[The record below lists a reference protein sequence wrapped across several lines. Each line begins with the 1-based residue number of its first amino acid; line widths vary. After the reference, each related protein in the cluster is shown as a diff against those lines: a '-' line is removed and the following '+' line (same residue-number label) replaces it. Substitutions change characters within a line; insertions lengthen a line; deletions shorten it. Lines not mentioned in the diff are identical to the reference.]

1 METTRKFYVSTPIY
15 YVNDVPHIGHAYT
28 TIAADVMA
36 RWHRLLG
43 HDVFFLTGTD
53 EHGLKVQR
61 SATTQ
66 GISPQELADRVM
78 PRFRNLW
85 TLLDISNDDFIRT
98 TEPRHTRVVQE
109 VFRRLL
115 DAGDIYLGEYEDW
128 YCTPCETFFPE
139 TQLVGAACPDCR
151 RPVERVKEQ
160 SYFFRMSRYAER
172 LLAHIEAH
180 PDFIMPATR
189 RNEIVSFVEG
199 GLRDLS
205 VSRTTFDW
213 GIPVASD
220 PAHVVYVWIDALTN
234 YISALGAFG
243 EDDGRFRHFWPADVH
258 LIGKDILRFH
268 AVYWPTM
275 LLALGLPLP
284 RRVFAH
290 GWWTVEGQKMSKS
303 LGNVQDPY
311 ALAERFG
318 VDALRYFLLR
328 EVPFGLD
335 GDFSTRAMT
344 ARINSDLAN
353 DFGNLCS
360 RTLTMAGKYF
370 GGRMPRQA
378 PPGDLSEDASA
389 MWRRLGTAI
398 GDQAFSVALAEIWGL
413 VGSANRCIDR
423 EKPWELAKSDPARCA
438 EVIASLLE
446 TLRVLCVAVAPF
458 MPRTASRLAGG
469 LGLQD
474 PSGMAVEEAGIGWGV
489 LPEGLQT
496 SVIPPLFP
504 RLDVQP

>member
-1 METTRKFYVSTPIY
+1 MDTRRQFFVSTPIY

-28 TIAADVMA
+28 TIAADVTA

-43 HDVFFLTGTD
+43 DDVFFLTGTD
-53 EHGLKVQR
+53 EHGQKVQR
-61 SATTQ
+61 SAAAMGVT
-66 GISPQELADRVM
+66 PLELADRVM

-109 VFRRLL
+109 IFERLRA
-115 DAGDIYLGEYEDW
+115 AGDIYLGEYEDW
-128 YCTPCETFFPE
+128 YCTPCETFFTE
-139 TQLVGAACPDCR
+139 TQAVGGACPDCH

-160 SYFFRMSRYAER
+160 SYFFRMSRYAGQ
-172 LLAHIEAH
+172 LLRHIEEH
-180 PDFIMPATR
+180 PDFIMPSSR

-213 GIPVASD
+213 GIPVPSD
-220 PAHVVYVWIDALTN
+220 PAHVIYVWIDALTN
-234 YISALGAFG
+234 YISALGAFDG
-243 EDDGRFRHFWPADVH
+243 ERFRRFWPADLH

-311 ALAERFG
+311 DLVERYG

-335 GDFSTRAMT
+335 GDFSQRAMT
-344 ARINSDLAN
+344 LRINSDLAN

-360 RTLTMAGKYF
+360 RTLAMAGKYF
-370 GGRMPRQA
+370 SGLMPRRA
-378 PPGDLSEDASA
+378 PQGELSAAATTMWARLGPAIDDSAFSLALSE
-389 MWRRLGTAI
+389 
-398 GDQAFSVALAEIWGL
+398 IWSF
-413 VGSANRCIDR
+413 VGAANRLIDR
-423 EKPWELAKSDPARCA
+423 EKPWELAKSDTPRCA
-438 EVIASLLE
+438 EVVASLVE
-446 TLRVLCVAVAPF
+446 ALRVLSVVTGPF
-458 MPRTASRLAGG
+458 MPRTATKLAEG
-469 LGLQD
+469 LGLKAS
-474 PSGMAVEEAGIGWGV
+474 PALLPGASSLSWGE

-496 SVIPPLFP
+496 KVIPPLFP